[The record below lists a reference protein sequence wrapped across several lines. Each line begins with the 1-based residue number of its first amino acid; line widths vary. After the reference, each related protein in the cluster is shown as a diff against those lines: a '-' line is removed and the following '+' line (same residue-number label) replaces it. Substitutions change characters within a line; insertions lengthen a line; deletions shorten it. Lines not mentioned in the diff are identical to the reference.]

1 MPFGVKWGRT
11 DAQPR
16 LYIRMLLLIE
26 FLHFTVLSDCQ
37 QGTARNGR
45 ILITPRLVKII
56 SIPVTRTRKH
66 SIFSTWFPFLI
77 LTPHNCSYDGGQWNV
92 DVGGNVLC
100 RITIKTLRT
109 PAARVHWSLRHLMWQ
124 VRYLRIRWE
133 NIFLPLFTALHC
145 NCSSHCSQ
153 LNNHCCSVSQSWQS

>member
-1 MPFGVKWGRT
+1 MPFGVKWGWT
-11 DAQPR
+11 DTQPR
-16 LYIRMLLLIE
+16 FIYKDAVINWISS
-26 FLHFTVLSDCQ
+26 LHGIVWLSA
-37 QGTARNGR
+37 GTARNGR
-45 ILITPRLVKII
+45 VLITPRLVKII

>member
-1 MPFGVKWGRT
+1 
-11 DAQPR
+11 
-16 LYIRMLLLIE
+16 MLLLIE
-26 FLHFTVLSDCQ
+26 FLHFTIKYVSYDTNGIVWLSA
-37 QGTARNGR
+37 GTARNGR
-45 ILITPRLVKII
+45 ILINPRLVKII

-66 SIFSTWFPFLI
+66 FIFTTWFPFLI

-92 DVGGNVLC
+92 DVWGNVLC

-109 PAARVHWSLRHLMWQ
+109 PAPRVHWSLEDT
-124 VRYLRIRWE
+124 WE

-153 LNNHCCSVSQSWQS
+153 LNNHCCWITLLSISVLTILVSGRQWQLERNNF